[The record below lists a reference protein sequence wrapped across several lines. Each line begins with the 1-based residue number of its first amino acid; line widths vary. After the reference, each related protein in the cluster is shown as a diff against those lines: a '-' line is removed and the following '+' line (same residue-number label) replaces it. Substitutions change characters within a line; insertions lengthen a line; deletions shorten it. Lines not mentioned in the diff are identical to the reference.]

1 METAFLIDLLM
12 YELLFFIAMNLL
24 WIGLYYRFRKKERK
38 TFSLKNR
45 PLVSV
50 IIPVFNKAKY
60 LRKTINSV
68 IGMSYKNKEIIV
80 VNDGSTDESA
90 DICREYEKKGMIR
103 FMDFRKN
110 RGKSHVL
117 NDAVKASRGNYI
129 LSIDADS
136 FVSKSTIDNMI
147 RHFDDPEMGAVAGV
161 VKVLKKKGPLN
172 MLQMIEYLQQA
183 FQRLVQGFFN
193 AVLVLPG
200 PISLYSKSAIKSV
213 GGFDDATLVEDWD
226 MTMKIHKKGYK
237 IVSEKGASAETV
249 APKSVKKWWHQ
260 RIRWSRGGIQIA
272 RRHTDLHSYSKNKA
286 LTRLIFPLHVMWLIV
301 PWIVIPTFIALMVP
315 ETFAIQGI
323 AASLASLFAMFQE
336 AFIAGTSSIAQFFV
350 AIDTVVFNVVDLT
363 NLDMVRFTGYM
374 SGVAFIW
381 FTYTAIK
388 SVEKRFTPKHLI
400 TLLLMP
406 IYWMMLNFVYIES
419 FIREV
424 ARGEMKW

>member
-1 METAFLIDLLM
+1 MENAFLIDLLM
-12 YELLFFIAMNLL
+12 YELLFFIAMNIF
-24 WIGLYYRFRKKERK
+24 WIGLYYKFRKKERT
-38 TFSLKNR
+38 TFDFNGN

-68 IGMSYKNKEIIV
+68 IGMDYRNKEIIV
-80 VNDGSTDESA
+80 VNDGSTDGSVG
-90 DICREYEKKGMIR
+90 ICREYEKKGMIK
-103 FMDFRKN
+103 FMDFKKN

-117 NDAVKASRGNYI
+117 NDAVKVSKGNYI

-136 FVSKSTIDNMI
+136 FVSKNTIDSMI

-161 VKVLKKKGPLN
+161 VKVRRKKGPLN
-172 MLQMIEYLQQA
+172 MLQIIEYLQQA

-200 PISLYSKSAIKSV
+200 PISLYSKGAIKSV
-213 GGFDDATLVEDWD
+213 GGFDDDTLVEDWD

-237 IVSEKGASAETV
+237 IVSEKDAFAETV
-249 APKSVKKWWHQ
+249 APKGVKKWWHQ

-272 RRHTDLHSYSKNKA
+272 RRHTDLRSYSKNKA

-301 PWIVIPTFIALMVP
+301 PWIVIPTFIALMIPGPVAF
-315 ETFAIQGI
+315 EGL
-323 AASLASLFAMFQE
+323 AANLAAFFAMFQE
-336 AFIAGTSSIAQFFV
+336 AFITGTSSIAQFFV
-350 AIDTVVFNVVDLT
+350 AIDTVVFNVMDLT
-363 NLDMVRFTGYM
+363 NLDMARFMGYM
-374 SGVAFIW
+374 SGVAFVW

-388 SVEKRFTPKHLI
+388 SIEKKFTPRHFI
-400 TLLLMP
+400 TLILMP